1 MNKLTIIFLFYC
13 IVVAGQEQSFTL
25 EQAINYAWENNLTI
39 KDQQLQEQISAKE
52 VEKTRSNLLPTLGI
66 SAGQNFEFGSVINPA
81 TNSRETLDIQ
91 SSNIA
96 LSSNVDLFNWQ
107 NFERIKIAKLEKE
120 KVRYNIK
127 ITKNDIL
134 IQVVQAF
141 YQLQFSK
148 EQLKLVESQIEN
160 TKTHLSRIEEEVDL
174 GNKSESDLLE
184 MKANLTSDYQR
195 KTNAES
201 VCQQAYL
208 SLQNLLNRKDSS
220 NYLFENEL
228 LVSQPS
234 EEIQNLYENGLS
246 TRPEIKL
253 AQKDEEIAQKQIDEQ
268 KSLYYPTLS
277 AGYSLSSFYTDS
289 RVGAFSDQI
298 ADNRS
303 HFIRLSLNIPIFN
316 KLQTKKSVEQSKIE
330 LERSQLQ
337 IRQYEQEYYNLLS
350 EAYLKT
356 NNSYNQ
362 WQSSETNLNAHQ
374 LSFEKTN
381 DKFEFGMIN
390 IYEYLTAKNNLLQ
403 VESDNLIA
411 KYTFYMNSVLLN
423 WYSEGQID

>member
-1 MNKLTIIFLFYC
+1 MKKISFILFLFS
-13 IVVAGQEQSFTL
+13 VLTFAQKQSFTL
-25 EQAINYAWENNLTI
+25 KQAIDYAWENNLTL
-39 KDQQLQEQISAKE
+39 KDYQLQEKISAKE
-52 VEKTRSNLLPTLGI
+52 VEKRRANLLPTLGV

-81 TNSRETLDIQ
+81 TNSRETLDVQ

-107 NFERIKIAKLEKE
+107 NFERIKISKLEKE
-120 KVRYNIK
+120 KIQYNIE
-127 ITKNDIL
+127 ITKSEVL
-134 IQVVQAF
+134 VQVVQTF
-141 YQLQFSK
+141 YQLQFSR
-148 EQLKLVESQIEN
+148 EQLKLIESQIEN
-160 TKTHLSRIEEEVDL
+160 TKTHLSRIEDEVEL

-201 VCQQAYL
+201 TYQQAYL

-220 NYLFENEL
+220 NYVFENEL
-228 LVSQPS
+228 LFFQPS
-234 EEIQNLYENGLS
+234 ESVEDLYEDGLP
-246 TRPEIKL
+246 TRSEIKL
-253 AQKDEEIAQKQIDEQ
+253 ARKEEEIAQRQIDEQ

-298 ADNRS
+298 VDNRS

-337 IRQYEQEYYNLLS
+337 TKQYEQEYYNLLS
-350 EAYLKT
+350 EARLKT
-356 NNSYNQ
+356 VNSYNQ
-362 WQSSETNLNAHQ
+362 WQSSQENLNAHQ

-390 IYEYLTAKNNLLQ
+390 IYEYLTLKNNLLQ
-403 VESDNLIA
+403 VESDSLIA
-411 KYTFYMNSVLLN
+411 EYTFYLNAVLLN
-423 WYSEGQID
+423 WYSKGSID

>member
-1 MNKLTIIFLFYC
+1 MKKLSFILFWFSMLTF
-13 IVVAGQEQSFTL
+13 AQEQSFTL
-25 EQAINYAWENNLTI
+25 EQAIDYAWENNLTI

-52 VEKTRSNLLPTLGI
+52 VEKTRANLLPTLGI

-107 NFERIKIAKLEKE
+107 NFERIKISKLEKE
-120 KVRYNIK
+120 KIQYNIE
-127 ITKNDIL
+127 ITKNDVL
-134 IQVVQAF
+134 VQVVQAF

-148 EQLKLVESQIEN
+148 EQLKLIELQIEN
-160 TKTHLSRIEEEVDL
+160 TQTHLSRIEDEVSF
-174 GNKSESDLLE
+174 GSKSESDLLE

-201 VCQQAYL
+201 AIQQAYL
-208 SLQNLLNRKDSS
+208 VLQNLLNRKDSS
-220 NYLFENEL
+220 NYLFENDL
-228 LVSQPS
+228 IASQSS
-234 EEIQNLYENGLS
+234 EPLQNLYEQGLPE
-246 TRPEIKL
+246 RPEIKL
-253 AQKDEEIAQKQIDEQ
+253 SKKDEEIAQKQIDEQ
-268 KSLYYPTLS
+268 RSLYYPTLS

-289 RVGAFSDQI
+289 RIGAFTDQI

-303 HFIRLSLNIPIFN
+303 HFVRLSLNIPIFN
-316 KLQTKKSVEQSKIE
+316 KLQTKKTVEQSKIE

-337 IRQYEQEYYNLLS
+337 IKQYEQEYYNLLS

-356 NNSYNQ
+356 TNSYNQ

-374 LSFEKTN
+374 LSFEKTD

-411 KYTFYMNSVLLN
+411 KYTFYLNSVLLN